1 MAKQTTL
8 WTALPNGYSEDGR
21 SLRVSL
27 LVSPRLEPDFD
38 PHLGSFPD
46 FVDWPATLAQSKL
59 VVHFGGSQVG
69 VAGNDFAG
77 PLRIDEDDKGA
88 IVSARA
94 DEPLSQADLEYAC
107 SNDVQAACAQ
117 AGALRLGNLVP
128 KMAQELLLARK
139 GSWLTATE
147 LANLSRHLAA
157 WFAEDPTS
165 TIRQIETYANYV
177 KIELEEW
184 NDRARI
190 DEEHPPYDEL
200 THTLTALLD
209 RCRDLRE
216 VMSRFADKT
225 DKPIIT
231 VEEGAI

>member
-1 MAKQTTL
+1 MREREDNHIAAG
-8 WTALPNGYSEDGR
+8 WTD
-21 SLRVSL
+21 
-27 LVSPRLEPDFD
+27 D
-38 PHLGSFPD
+38 HSFRWIE
-46 FVDWPATLAQSKL
+46 V
-59 VVHFGGSQVG
+59 
-69 VAGNDFAG
+69 G

-88 IVSARA
+88 IVFVRDRA
-94 DEPLSQADLEYAC
+94 GVQLSQADLEYAC
-107 SNDVQAACAQ
+107 SNDVQTACAQ
-117 AGALRLGNLVP
+117 AGALRLGDLVP
-128 KMAQELLLARK
+128 RMAQELLLARK

-165 TIRQIETYANYV
+165 TIRQIETCANYV
-177 KIELEEW
+177 KIELEGW

-200 THTLTALLD
+200 TRALTALLD

>member
-1 MAKQTTL
+1 MSTR
-8 WTALPNGYSEDGR
+8 EDNHIAAGWN
-21 SLRVSL
+21 
-27 LVSPRLEPDFD
+27 DD
-38 PHLGSFPD
+38 HSFR
-46 FVDWPATLAQSKL
+46 WIE
-59 VVHFGGSQVG
+59 
-69 VAGNDFAG
+69 AG

-88 IVSARA
+88 IVSAPDRSDA
-94 DEPLSQADLEYAC
+94 LSQADLEYAC

-117 AGALRLGNLVP
+117 AGALRLGDLVP
-128 KMAQELLLARK
+128 RMAQELLLARK

-147 LANLSRHLAA
+147 LANLTRHLAL
-157 WFAEDPTS
+157 WFAEDPTA
-165 TIRQIETYANYV
+165 TIRKIEDLTNYV
-177 KIELEEW
+177 RTELEGW

-200 THTLTALLD
+200 TRALDGLLA

-216 VMSRFADKT
+216 VMSRFAHKA

>member
-1 MAKQTTL
+1 MMRDREQDHVA
-8 WTALPNGYSEDGR
+8 DGWNEEHTFR
-21 SLRVSL
+21 WIEAGRLRL
-27 LVSPRLEPDFD
+27 
-38 PHLGSFPD
+38 
-46 FVDWPATLAQSKL
+46 
-59 VVHFGGSQVG
+59 
-69 VAGNDFAG
+69 
-77 PLRIDEDDKGA
+77 DEDDKGA
-88 IVSARA
+88 IVTAQDRA
-94 DEPLSQADLEYAC
+94 DAQLSQADLAYAC

-128 KMAQELLLARK
+128 RMAQELLLVRK
-139 GSWLTATE
+139 GSRLTATE

-157 WFAEDPTS
+157 WFAEDPTA
-165 TIRQIETYANYV
+165 TIRQIEICANYV
-177 KIELEEW
+177 KIELEGW

-200 THTLTALLD
+200 TRALTALLD

-231 VEEGAI
+231 IEEASDA